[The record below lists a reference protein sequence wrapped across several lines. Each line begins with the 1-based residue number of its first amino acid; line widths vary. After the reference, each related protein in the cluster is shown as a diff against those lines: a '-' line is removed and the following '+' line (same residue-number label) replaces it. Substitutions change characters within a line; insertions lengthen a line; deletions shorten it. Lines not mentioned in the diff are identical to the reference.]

1 MERFVCVFVE
11 AFSPCNDTANKL
23 KSDCIRAI
31 GFEKELAT
39 LRFDQK
45 SKLYHAWKQLAGD
58 SQELCVCTSTVI
70 YQHFWSWLV
79 LQGGT
84 GQSVDEEHHSVNLDC
99 GKENCDDEPEREAI
113 RHHVGWV
120 VKRARDVINFGST
133 IVSIKQSKDL
143 KSPAI
148 QVTKKFLL
156 SFLENFGVDQR
167 QNSRKYLGVLSGENE
182 VASILILQRLV
193 SIFLKSKQQVIREQL
208 NLKPQKQS
216 KSLRQSLCSDKK
228 GD

>member
-23 KSDCIRAI
+23 KIECIRAI

-58 SQELCVCTSTVI
+58 CVCTSTVI

-79 LQGGT
+79 LQGRT

-113 RHHVGWV
+113 RHHAGWA

-133 IVSIKQSKDL
+133 IVSLKQSKDRI
-143 KSPAI
+143 SPAI
-148 QVTKKFLL
+148 QVTKKCLL
-156 SFLENFGVDQR
+156 SFFQNFGVDQR
-167 QNSRKYLGVLSGENE
+167 QNSRKYPGVLSGENE
-182 VASILILQRLV
+182 VASIIILQRLV

-216 KSLRQSLCSDKK
+216 KSLRQSLCSGKK